1 MEDLLESDEL
11 KQYLGTDRQVNEKA
25 LLLRIGEKEHSAE
38 DIAALFQPPAEEPPP
53 ALGQPDKKQVQ
64 SKTIVV
70 DGQLG
75 IEVKMAKCCFP
86 VPGDRI
92 VGVISKKGITIH
104 QDNCPNVEKIMMG
117 ELVSVQW
124 GNTEQ
129 ERYMTQVILESNDH
143 SGNLLKS
150 ICQSAKERSYQI
162 TEVNTKFDEIN
173 HMTYRLSIYVK
184 SLAQLEEMME
194 YWRKQNGIVNVY
206 RTRGEG

>member
-1 MEDLLESDEL
+1 
-11 KQYLGTDRQVNEKA
+11 
-25 LLLRIGEKEHSAE
+25 
-38 DIAALFQPPAEEPPP
+38 
-53 ALGQPDKKQVQ
+53 
-64 SKTIVV
+64 
-70 DGQLG
+70 
-75 IEVKMAKCCFP
+75 
-86 VPGDRI
+86 
-92 VGVISKKGITIH
+92 
-104 QDNCPNVEKIMMG
+104 
-117 ELVSVQW
+117 
-124 GNTEQ
+124 
-129 ERYMTQVILESNDH
+129 MTQVILESNDH